1 MLNWKTSLS
10 GIATIAIPLINQII
24 PILPPQYVPIA
35 AGVAA
40 GLGLFFAKDYNV
52 SGGTKK

>member
-35 AGVAA
+35 AGIAA
-40 GLGLFFAKDYNV
+40 GLGLLFAKDYNA
-52 SGGTKK
+52 SGGVKK